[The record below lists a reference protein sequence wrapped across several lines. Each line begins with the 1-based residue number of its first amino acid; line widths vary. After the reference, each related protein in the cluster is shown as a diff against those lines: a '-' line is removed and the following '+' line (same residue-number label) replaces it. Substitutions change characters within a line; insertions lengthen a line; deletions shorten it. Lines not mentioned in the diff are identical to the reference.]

1 MKLRG
6 SIARLALALMLPA
19 SGMAQPPQPPAQNG
33 GKAPAPDGPR
43 PIIQLPS
50 MAFNF
55 GEIYHQESYVHAFTV
70 KNTGNADLTIED
82 VKPG

>member
-1 MKLRG
+1 MAL
-6 SIARLALALMLPA
+6 LALALMLPA
-19 SGMAQPPQPPAQNG
+19 SGIAQTPAENG
-33 GKAPAPDGPR
+33 ARAPAPGGPR
-43 PIIQLPS
+43 PVIQITS

-55 GEIYHQESYVHAFTV
+55 GEIYHQEQYVHAFTV